1 MRSFLSLFVIF
12 MLWANAHA
20 QNGSPSVGGA
30 RGLAMGNAS
39 ATFADINAAYSNQS
53 GLAFL
58 SAANFGVFAEQ
69 RFLTGAVNNFNVAAA
84 NPFKNIGTFGLTVGY
99 FGFQE
104 YNEQKIGLSYARLL
118 SNNFALGVQFDY
130 LSTRIPTYG
139 QANSFT
145 AELGF
150 LYKMSKTV
158 HLGAHAYNFIR
169 AGLPNGDKL
178 PSIYKIGLAYLPSDK
193 VQLNA
198 ELEKDINNPLNVKLG
213 LEYRPTDKFM
223 LRTGFN
229 SAPFRISGG
238 LGVQHQGLIIDVGV
252 NYHQILGF
260 SPALS
265 VSYGLNTPK
274 KQPETVSQ

>member
-1 MRSFLSLFVIF
+1 MRFFLPLFIAASFLTDLQ
-12 MLWANAHA
+12 A
-20 QNGSPSVGGA
+20 QNGSPSTGGA
-30 RGLAMGNAS
+30 RGIAMGNAS
-39 ATFADINAAYSNQS
+39 ATFTDINAAFSNQS

-58 SAANFGVFAEQ
+58 TEANFSAYTEQ
-69 RFLTGAVNNFNVAAA
+69 RFLTGAVNSFNVAAA
-84 NPFKNIGTFGLTVGY
+84 NPFKNIGTFGLNINY

-104 YNEQKIGLSYARLL
+104 YNEQKIGLAYARQL
-118 SNNFALGVQFDY
+118 SANFAIGAQFDY
-130 LSTRIPTYG
+130 LSTRIPSYG

-158 HLGAHAYNFIR
+158 HLGAHAYNFVR

-193 VQLNA
+193 VQINS
-198 ELEKDINNPLNVKLG
+198 ELEKNINNPLNFKLG
-213 LEYRPTDKFM
+213 IEYRPSSQFIV
-223 LRTGFN
+223 RTGFN
-229 SAPFRISGG
+229 TAPFRMSGG
-238 LGVQHQGLIIDVGV
+238 LGLQHQGLTIDAGV

-265 VSYGLNTPK
+265 LSYALRKTSK
-274 KQPETVSQ
+274 KAEKVE